1 MIGETWPLIC
11 VHHGKLL
18 PNNQKL
24 SQRGNLPY
32 LCFDSGVPK
41 MNANRRKIDTG
52 RGGST
57 VTHVA
62 KTSFDYLIMAASA
75 VFVGIALFFVS
86 PAAADDA
93 FNPWEQQW
101 VDPWNPSS
109 EALIPETP
117 TSLSSVPTLGDAG
130 FWPVLR
136 AMSMYEQIEEWG
148 GWKSIPRGEK
158 IELGDRDDRVPLIR
172 ERLVATGDLA
182 ISGGDPAVYDEHV
195 YEGTRRFQ
203 SRHGLTPDGVIGPR
217 TIDTMNVP
225 VSKRIKQLAINLQRL
240 NEVSESLGRRY
251 VFVNIAG
258 QEVEA
263 VTDGRVDLRRRVIVG
278 KEDRQTPEITS
289 EITFLAFNPYW
300 HVPRSIAEK
309 DLIPKARR
317 NPAYFERLGIR
328 VYRGGRE
335 VSARSVNWYRT
346 SARDVRLRQDPS
358 PRNSLGTVKIHF
370 NNPYA
375 VYLHDTPSKSL
386 FGRTARTYSSGC
398 VRVEDVHDL
407 TEWLLSETEGWDRA
421 RIDGVVNQRNRRD
434 VRLAETVPVYLL
446 YLTAWV
452 DDSGVVNFRDDVY
465 DIDRRV
471 RTSSLTR

>member
-1 MIGETWPLIC
+1 
-11 VHHGKLL
+11 
-18 PNNQKL
+18 
-24 SQRGNLPY
+24 
-32 LCFDSGVPK
+32 
-41 MNANRRKIDTG
+41 MNADKRKIETG
-52 RGGST
+52 RGGSA

-62 KTSFDYLIMAASA
+62 KTSFDLSILAASTLL
-75 VFVGIALFFVS
+75 VALALLISS
-86 PAAADDA
+86 PVVADDA

-109 EALIPETP
+109 EATITETP

-148 GWKSIPRGEK
+148 GWKTIPRGEK

-182 ISGGDPAVYDEHV
+182 VSSGDPAVYDEFV
-195 YEGTRRFQ
+195 FEGTRRFQ
-203 SRHGLTPDGVIGPR
+203 SRHGLTPDGVIGPN
-217 TIDTMNVP
+217 TLDTMNVP

-240 NEVSESLGRRY
+240 NETSESLGRRY

-300 HVPRSIAEK
+300 HVPRSIADK

-317 NPAYFERLGIR
+317 NPRYFERLGIR

-335 VSARSVNWYRT
+335 VSARSVNWSRT
-346 SARDVRLRQDPS
+346 TSRDVVLRQDPS
-358 PRNSLGTVKIHF
+358 PRNSLGTVKVHF

-398 VRVEDVHDL
+398 VRVQDVHDL
-407 TEWLLSETEGWDRA
+407 TEWLLSETDGWDRA
-421 RIDGVVNQRNRRD
+421 RIDGVVNDRNRRD
-434 VRLAETVPVYLL
+434 VSLAEPVPVYLL

>member
-1 MIGETWPLIC
+1 
-11 VHHGKLL
+11 
-18 PNNQKL
+18 
-24 SQRGNLPY
+24 

-41 MNANRRKIDTG
+41 MNANRRKFETG

-57 VTHVA
+57 VTYVA
-62 KTSFDYLIMAASA
+62 KISFDLFILAAST
-75 VFVGIALFFVS
+75 VLVALAFFFS
-86 PAAADDA
+86 TPLAAEEA

-109 EALIPETP
+109 EASVTETP
-117 TSLSSVPTLGDAG
+117 TSLSTVPTLGDAG

-136 AMSMYEQIEEWG
+136 AMSMYEQIQEWG
-148 GWKSIPRGEK
+148 GWKTIPRGEK
-158 IELGDRDDRVPLIR
+158 IELGDRDDRVQLIR

-182 ISGGDPAVYDEHV
+182 VSSGDPAVYDEFV
-195 YEGTRRFQ
+195 FEGTRRFQ
-203 SRHGLTPDGVIGPR
+203 SRHGLTPDGVIGPN
-217 TIDTMNVP
+217 TLDTMNVP
-225 VSKRIKQLAINLQRL
+225 VAKRIKQLAINLQRL
-240 NEVSESLGRRY
+240 NETSESLGRRY

-289 EITFLAFNPYW
+289 EITYLAFNPYW
-300 HVPRSIAEK
+300 HVPRSIADK

-317 NPAYFERLGIR
+317 NPGYFERLGIR

-335 VSARSVNWYRT
+335 VSARSVNWART
-346 SARDVRLRQDPS
+346 TSRDVVLRQDPS
-358 PRNSLGTVKIHF
+358 PRNSLGTVKVHF
-370 NNPYA
+370 NNPFA

-398 VRVEDVHDL
+398 VRVQDVHDL
-407 TEWLLSETEGWDRA
+407 TEWLLSETDGWDRA
-421 RIDGVVNQRNRRD
+421 RIDGVVNDRNRLD
-434 VRLAETVPVYLL
+434 VSLAEPVPVYLL